1 MKMNIKQIASAV
13 LIVSML
19 AVMTGCGAKTSGLDN
34 EKIPEDANGI
44 KHAAK
49 IEGRS
54 FYVYSGGD
62 WEKKF
67 LKGVNIGAG
76 KPGHFPGELAITK
89 EEYMRWFAY
98 ISEMNAEVIRV
109 YTTMKPEFYDA
120 LYDFNRTSSQPLY
133 LMQGVWIN
141 EDDIETLKDA
151 YAANGKIKNNF
162 IKDTKDLVDII
173 HGKASLPSK
182 PGFASG
188 TYKSDVSRYVIG
200 WILGIEWDPNFVTA
214 TNNANPDKASYSGK
228 YLYTQNASPFEA
240 FLCEVGDSVIG
251 YEASEYGMARPLSFT
266 NWLTTDTLEHPN
278 EPFEQEDMAQVDTEH
293 IKKTE
298 LFTPGVF
305 ASYHV
310 YPYYP
315 DFMSY
320 QREYASFKDES
331 GKVNTYRAYLRD
343 LFKQHTVPVLV
354 AEFGVPASRGMA
366 HESLYSGYNQG
377 NLDETK
383 QGGIQADLLKDIYE
397 EGYCG
402 GIVFAWQDEW
412 FKRTWNTADFDLPD
426 TRPYWSNPQ
435 TNEQQFGLLAFD
447 PGQKKSVC
455 YVDGD
460 VDEWEDSQLVY
471 SDENVRLH
479 VKSDEKYIYLM
490 AAAKNYDFE
499 KDELLIPIDILQ
511 GQGNLNHSASDAKF
525 QKPADFLVKISGK
538 KDSRILVDA
547 YYDSFNYMY
556 AERLKMI
563 DSNPEYKKSGSGIF
577 NPMYL
582 CLGREIY
589 LPQDKKTVPFSKYE
603 TGLLAYG
610 DANPKHES
618 FNSLADFCEKNGNVE
633 IRIPWQLLNVMDPST
648 KAIMGDLYE
657 NEGFKPQKT
666 EGFNIG
672 CGVVKGGKAIAEIGM
687 DFYSW
692 DAWEQPTY
700 HERLKPSYYILKQA
714 FEKYN

>member
-1 MKMNIKQIASAV
+1 MNIKQIAAAV

-54 FYVYSGGD
+54 FYVYSGGK

-98 ISEMNAEVIRV
+98 ISQMNADVIRV

-120 LYDFNRTSSQPLY
+120 LYDFNRTSPHPIY

-173 HGKASLPSK
+173 HGKADLHTK

-200 WILGIEWDPNFVTA
+200 WILGIEWDPNFVTV

-228 YLYTQNASPFEA
+228 YLYTQKASPFEA
-240 FLCEVGDSVIG
+240 FLCEAGDSVIG
-251 YEASEYGMARPLSFT
+251 YEASEYGMTRPLSFT

-293 IKKTE
+293 IKNTE

-377 NLDETK
+377 KLDETQ
-383 QGGIQADLLKDIYE
+383 QGVIQADLLKDIYE

-402 GIVFAWQDEW
+402 AIVFAWQDEW

-460 VDEWEDSQLVY
+460 VDEWDDSQLVY
-471 SDENVRLH
+471 SDEDVRLH
-479 VKSDEKYIYLM
+479 VKSDEKYVYLM

-499 KDELLIPIDILQ
+499 KDELLIPVDILQ

-525 QKPADFLVKISGK
+525 QRPADFLIKISGK

-603 TGLLAYG
+603 TGLLSYG
-610 DANPKHES
+610 DANPAHES
-618 FNSLADFCEKNGNVE
+618 FNSLADFCEKKGTVE

-672 CGVVKGGKAIAEIGM
+672 CGVVKGGKATAKIGM
-687 DFYSW
+687 NFYSW
-692 DAWEQPTY
+692 DAWDQPTY
-700 HERLKPSYYILKQA
+700 HERLKRSYYILKQA
-714 FEKYN
+714 FEEYN